1 LNKLN
6 ITYHPDYDIPVP
18 ANHRFV
24 GSKFSDLLNCL
35 KKKSY
40 FSNCTITQPQ
50 RADDLRLQRSQSIYY
65 IDKVKKDNLSKE
77 EIRKINLPW
86 SNRLKERSFLAI
98 EGTFNAAKIALQTGI
113 ACHVGGGTHHAHRGH
128 GYGFCIFNDLAYTAI
143 NLIEEGYM
151 KSVLILDLDVHQ
163 GDGTID
169 ICQNYPSIYTC
180 SIHSESNFPFEKKK
194 GWMDVAIPAG
204 SGDDFYLSQLQ
215 NTLENIKHRISP
227 DIVLYDAGID
237 VFLGDGLGNLEITR
251 EGIIKRDEM
260 VLEHFKNRNIPV
272 ATVIGGGYSNDIKEL
287 ADRHST
293 IFNVAARVYKI
304 S

>member
-1 LNKLN
+1 MNKLN

-18 ANHRFV
+18 TNHRFV
-24 GSKFSDLLNCL
+24 GSKFSDLFNYL
-35 KKKSY
+35 KRQSY
-40 FSNCTITQPQ
+40 FSHCKITQPQ
-50 RADDLRLQRSQSIYY
+50 KANEVRLQRSQSSYY
-65 IDKVKKDNLSKE
+65 INKVKEDNLSKE

-98 EGTFNAAKIALQTGI
+98 EGTLNAAKLALQTGI
-113 ACHVGGGTHHAHRGH
+113 ACHVGGGTHHAHHSH

-143 NLIEEGYM
+143 NLIEEGYV

-215 NTLENIKHRISP
+215 KTLDDIKHRISP

-237 VFLGDGLGNLEITR
+237 VFVGDGLGNLEITR
-251 EGIIKRDEM
+251 EGIIKRD
-260 VLEHFKNRNIPV
+260 
-272 ATVIGGGYSNDIKEL
+272 
-287 ADRHST
+287 
-293 IFNVAARVYKI
+293 
-304 S
+304 